1 MKFGIALDHLLNGAL
16 IKRESWDNLA
26 VIYTPPAHVTIP
38 ESHHYQKAIEN
49 DEALIGGHF
58 DLVTSD
64 GTIQP
69 GWLPGAGDLV
79 AEDWVVTE
87 QAESGEEVGD
97 GAGETQ

>member
-1 MKFGIALDHLLNGAL
+1 MKFGKALDSLFSGAL
-16 IKRESWDNLA
+16 IKREAWDGLA
-26 VIYTPPAHVTIP
+26 VVYTPPARVTIP
-38 ESHHYQKAIEN
+38 EGHHYKQAIEN

-58 DLVTSD
+58 DLITPD

-87 QAESGEEVGD
+87 QVAAGEESGD
-97 GAGETQ
+97 GAGEAE